1 MTTRTKL
8 KCDPVPAIGMALAAT
23 LMTACATLPQ
33 SALADMPPVGQD
45 ELPAL
50 INDGFDSETA
60 LTFDWPMLEIG
71 TGQYED
77 GPTGLTVL
85 KFGKKVNAAVD
96 SRGGG
101 PGTVNAKY
109 LELGYNQPELDAI
122 VLSGGSWYGLEAVT
136 AANTALLDDKYRGG
150 RWDNVGLVVG
160 SIIYDF
166 GGRRLNEIYPDKRL
180 AQLAL
185 RAAEPGVFPNGA
197 YGAGRSAM
205 NGGIFGCNARSGQG
219 SAFRQIGDVK
229 IAVFTVVNALGT
241 VTDREGNVVA
251 CHKGN
256 NWPENLKAT
265 DLMRAA
271 PDSVQPG
278 WNGDEES
285 PGAERKNTTISVV
298 VTNRSMTPAELQ
310 RLAVQVHTSMARGIQ
325 PFASEFDGD
334 VLYAVSTNEVET
346 GPGETIPSMEIGVA
360 ASELMWDAI
369 LAAVPAHQV
378 TQPDPDPEL
387 VLPARTLEKYAGTY
401 RFSHLAELTVS
412 VENGALVASA
422 TGERDVFQVKKGTP
436 RPLLA
441 ATQDT
446 FTVERGRYPF
456 SIQFAGDEIIIN
468 PGRWQQTGYRVSA
481 D

>member
-1 MTTRTKL
+1 MMARKTRNSARNSMLGAVLAT
-8 KCDPVPAIGMALAAT
+8 AL
-23 LMTACATLPQ
+23 LTACAALPQ
-33 SALADMPPVGQD
+33 GAVAEPDGQA

-50 INDGFDSETA
+50 INDGFDSDTA
-60 LTFDWPMLEIG
+60 LSFDWPMLEIG

-136 AANTALLDDKYRGG
+136 AANTALLDDRYRGG

-185 RAAEPGVFPNGA
+185 RAARPGIFPNGA

-205 NGGIFGCNARSGQG
+205 NGGIFGCHARSGQG
-219 SAFRQIGDVK
+219 SAFRQIGEVK
-229 IAVFTVVNALGT
+229 IAVFTVVNALGA
-241 VTDREGNVVA
+241 VTDRDGNVVA
-251 CHKGN
+251 CHKGS
-256 NWPENLKAT
+256 NWPDDLKAS
-265 DLMRAA
+265 DLMGAA
-271 PDSVQPG
+271 PASLQPG
-278 WNGDEES
+278 WNGDDS
-285 PGAERKNTTISVV
+285 GQDAERKNTTISVV
-298 VTNRSMTPAELQ
+298 VTNRSMSPAELQ

-346 GPGETIPSMEIGVA
+346 GPGQTLPSMEIGVT

-369 LAAVPAHQV
+369 LAAMPAEQV
-378 TQPDPDPEL
+378 TQPEPDPDLNIPQS
-387 VLPARTLEKYAGTY
+387 TLDSYAGTY
-401 RFSHLAELTVS
+401 RFSHLAELTVR
-412 VENGALVASA
+412 VEDGALVASA
-422 TGERDVFQVKKGTP
+422 TGERDVFQVSKGSP
-436 RPLLA
+436 RALLA
-441 ATQDT
+441 ATPDT

-456 SIQFAGDEIIIN
+456 SLQFKDDTVIVN
-468 PGRWQQTGYRVSA
+468 PGRWQQNGYRVET